1 MSGRSGRK
9 QYIYEVCVVRCCVV
23 RFCVL
28 FKALVS
34 TRCCCCCIVNGCTS
48 RYKATSQKEKT
59 ALEKKKGGHQRKY
72 PLLFLL
78 SLLFYCYYYCVG
90 YRGTCPSRVV
100 FLLLLFCST
109 CPSALECVNHL
120 LPLISLFFF
129 VSSPPPSSLFF
140 SPCAPSSFFFFA
152 SHARLSA
159 EHVHAT
165 EFRFLRACAD
175 AA

>member
-1 MSGRSGRK
+1 MGGVDESS
-9 QYIYEVCVVRCCVV
+9 I
-23 RFCVL
+23 F
-28 FKALVS
+28 
-34 TRCCCCCIVNGCTS
+34 TRCALCGAVLCVSVYFSKHLSPLVVVVVVSLTDALH
-48 RYKATSQKEKT
+48 ATKPQAKKKRQRWK
-59 ALEKKKGGHQRKY
+59 KKKGGHQRKY